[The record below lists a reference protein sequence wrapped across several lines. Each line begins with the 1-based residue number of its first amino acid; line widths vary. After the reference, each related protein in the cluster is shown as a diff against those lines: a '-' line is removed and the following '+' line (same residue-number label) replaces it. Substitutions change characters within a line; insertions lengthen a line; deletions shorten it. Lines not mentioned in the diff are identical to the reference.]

1 MTLTVVCLFVTG
13 HVPFTAEYVLR
24 LKSMVARHAPEH
36 RFVCLTN
43 RAHELPPSVEVVKV
57 APPKGMFAWWA
68 KLQLF
73 NRALGLS
80 GRVLYLDLD
89 VLVVGSLLPIVNYPS
104 SLALIPDGA
113 PNFKP
118 KGRWTCVKKFN
129 SSVMAFNAGEHQ
141 DLYEQWNQFVAHRL
155 WGDQDWIG
163 ERKPEAAA
171 MPIEWFPRLSE
182 VKSGVWN
189 EEAKVVLCKKPK
201 NSIATIEYPWFR
213 EAWN

>member
-1 MTLTVVCLFVTG
+1 
-13 HVPFTAEYVLR
+13 
-24 LKSMVARHAPEH
+24 
-36 RFVCLTN
+36 LTN
-43 RAHELPPSVEVVKV
+43 REHELTSSVETIRVS
-57 APPKGMFAWWA
+57 PPKGIYAWWT

-73 NRALGLS
+73 NRALELS

-89 VLVVGSLLPIVNYPS
+89 VLVVGSLLPIINYPA
-104 SLALIPDGA
+104 SLALVPDGA

-118 KGRWTCVKKFN
+118 KGRWQCVKRFN
-129 SSVMAFNAGEHQ
+129 SSVMVFNAGEHQ
-141 DLYEQWNQFVAHRL
+141 DLYEEWNQFVAHRL

-182 VKSGVWN
+182 VRSGAWG

-201 NSIATIEYPWFR
+201 NSIAAVEYGWFK